1 MTATEI
7 VDELIYR
14 SYRYNRLRTPDIKP
28 EQWKAVFSNVDAME
42 DRLQKEL
49 KEKFNVQ
56 NAPKG

>member
-14 SYRYNRLRTPDIKP
+14 SYRYNRLRRLDISP
-28 EQWKAVFSNVDAME
+28 EKWKVVFSNVDAME

-49 KEKFNVQ
+49 KENGK
-56 NAPKG
+56 